1 MISRNFVGLASAR
14 SLLRSVSRRSLTT
27 PTSKQAGVEKAG
39 AAAVATLRSAKNE
52 TTQDAPKKG
61 VGAPA
66 RVVEKVE
73 EKKSLVVQVKDGLA
87 HAGHVVVDCVRNP
100 KQTWEAIK
108 KEAKHYWVGTKL
120 LWVEVKIARE
130 ILGRIA
136 SGHGMTRRERMQLIR
151 TTMDMFRLVPFAVF
165 VIVPFMEL
173 LLPVALKL
181 FPNMLPSTFQDKLK
195 KEEGLKMELQMRLA
209 VAGFFQETLTEMA
222 NKKTESSSGEAAS
235 AGKDV
240 LDFIEKARLGE
251 PLPNDTVIRIAQYF
265 KDELTLANIN
275 RPQLVSMC
283 QYMGLPFFG
292 ADAFLRFQLR
302 TKLRSIK
309 EDDRRIL
316 WEGIDSLTLL
326 ELREAC
332 NERGM
337 RTIGLSEYGY
347 KRQLQEWLDLS
358 IQKNIPISLLIMS
371 RAFLLT
377 SKYSQPEEILKSSM
391 SSLDSEII
399 NEVVLAVAKPEEESS
414 IEIKVRKLE
423 SLEFQSDMIRE
434 ERDDKEEAI
443 QAQKKV
449 SGDLEKKDGGKSSKE
464 SIVAPILAPVAP
476 VIGKVV
482 EKVTAVTQAV
492 IKTAATAAG
501 QASSVIVPSS
511 AEGISSPKPSVDVNS
526 TPSST
531 SEKSTTTTASSKIG
545 ETDASA
551 PMVAPITQAVE
562 KTKEL
567 SVNEIQILGDLARG
581 PSLDREKAELAK
593 IEARVEVVATEIK
606 KGLESSTPLI
616 EKMDLQGESSS
627 ATASTKHEFGESM
640 DVATE
645 PKSTTRSSV
654 DTVKTSVKEQEPKPD
669 PSMARMQSVLNTM
682 VDKLKNRIT
691 DTEIALSDKLPKLD
705 TDGDGELSSDE
716 LKGAIQSILKRAPTD
731 QEAERIVKILDADND
746 GKVSVAELVKYAE
759 DKVRNAEVSDL
770 QASVASVKK
779 EAQST
784 EK

>member
-1 MISRNFVGLASAR
+1 
-14 SLLRSVSRRSLTT
+14 
-27 PTSKQAGVEKAG
+27 
-39 AAAVATLRSAKNE
+39 
-52 TTQDAPKKG
+52 
-61 VGAPA
+61 
-66 RVVEKVE
+66 
-73 EKKSLVVQVKDGLA
+73 
-87 HAGHVVVDCVRNP
+87 
-100 KQTWEAIK
+100 
-108 KEAKHYWVGTKL
+108 
-120 LWVEVKIARE
+120 
-130 ILGRIA
+130 
-136 SGHGMTRRERMQLIR
+136 
-151 TTMDMFRLVPFAVF
+151 
-165 VIVPFMEL
+165 
-173 LLPVALKL
+173 
-181 FPNMLPSTFQDKLK
+181 
-195 KEEGLKMELQMRLA
+195 
-209 VAGFFQETLTEMA
+209 
-222 NKKTESSSGEAAS
+222 
-235 AGKDV
+235 
-240 LDFIEKARLGE
+240 
-251 PLPNDTVIRIAQYF
+251 
-265 KDELTLANIN
+265 
-275 RPQLVSMC
+275 
-283 QYMGLPFFG
+283 
-292 ADAFLRFQLR
+292 
-302 TKLRSIK
+302 
-309 EDDRRIL
+309 
-316 WEGIDSLTLL
+316 
-326 ELREAC
+326 
-332 NERGM
+332 M

-449 SGDLEKKDGGKSSKE
+449 SGDLEKKDGGKSGKE
-464 SIVAPILAPVAP
+464 SIVAPILAPVVP

-492 IKTAATAAG
+492 IKTATTAAG

-511 AEGISSPKPSVDVNS
+511 AEGISSPKPSIDV
-526 TPSST
+526 ST
-531 SEKSTTTTASSKIG
+531 SDKSTTPTTNSKIG
-545 ETDASA
+545 ETDAST
-551 PMVAPITQAVE
+551 PMVAPITQAIE

-606 KGLESSTPLI
+606 KGLETSIPLI
-616 EKMDLQGESSS
+616 EKMDLQGESS
-627 ATASTKHEFGESM
+627 TADSSTKLEFGESM
-640 DVATE
+640 DVVTE
-645 PKSTTRSSV
+645 PKLTTRSTV
-654 DTVKTSVKEQEPKPD
+654 DTVKTSVKELEPKPD

-691 DTEIALSDKLPKLD
+691 DTEKALSDKLPKLD

-770 QASVASVKK
+770 QASVASVK
-779 EAQST
+779 EAQSN